1 MSAVAAAQKA
11 PTLGT
16 STRDPA
22 VAQMFADLAP
32 DYDRMNALIT
42 FGLADSWRRELVRR
56 ARPTGLCL
64 DLGCGTGDLTE
75 ALLADGTARVV
86 GFDLTR
92 AMLQSAL
99 GRLERAGLTDNARF
113 AQGDAERLPF
123 ADGAFE
129 TVVSAFLMRNVGD
142 RAAAYHEI
150 ARVLKPGGRFLQL
163 ELAKPENP
171 LVREAFLLYFR
182 HGMPRLAALFSKH
195 QESFQYLAE
204 SIDRWPDPARTA
216 KEIRSAGFETS
227 APAKLL
233 LGGVAIH
240 EGVCSGAGR

>member
-56 ARPTGLCL
+56 ARPAGRCL

-75 ALLADGTARVV
+75 ALLADPAAQVT

-92 AMLQSAL
+92 AMLGGARA
-99 GRLERAGLTDNARF
+99 RLHHTGTPERAGL

-123 ADGAFE
+123 RDGAFD
-129 TVVSAFLMRNVGD
+129 TVVSSFLMRNVGD
-142 RAAAYHEI
+142 RAAAYSEV

-163 ELAKPENP
+163 ELAKPEGR
-171 LVREAFLLYFR
+171 LVREAFLLYF
-182 HGMPRLAALFSKH
+182 HYGMPRLAGLFSKH
-195 QESFQYLAE
+195 AESFQYLAE
-204 SIDRWPDPARTA
+204 SIDRWPQPAAVAEEIKACGFA
-216 KEIRSAGFETS
+216 KVEQVRELF
-227 APAKLL
+227 
-233 LGGVAIH
+233 GGVALHI
-240 EGVCSGAGR
+240 AAK